1 VRLRQV
7 IATHSSSKKT
17 IKVAVLSLLN
27 FASAISPFRLQSC
40 LHRMCG
46 LKLESRRF
54 LPPRFLRTIPAICP
68 TVILLPSRDHATAT
82 MSISVQMRCKETQAR
97 ERLGASPAVT
107 PTAVLS
113 PVIESIV
120 PLGLEWNSML
130 WGYLEVMSQTFRRA
144 NSS

>member
-7 IATHSSSKKT
+7 ITTHLSSKKT

-27 FASAISPFRLQSC
+27 FPSAISPFHLQSC

-54 LPPRFLRTIPAICP
+54 LPPRLLRTIPATCP
-68 TVILLPSRDHATAT
+68 TV

-120 PLGLEWNSML
+120 SLGLEWNSML
-130 WGYLEVMSQTFRRA
+130 WEYLEVMSQTFRRA